1 MWNVGKSACWKK
13 NTINIKLKHSWHP
26 ERSPIWSDISLHS
39 RLGLGIVWNVWI
51 VKFQFLTLRNIN
63 MVFYTTKKPYFWNVE
78 CLNKHPFHNCAW
90 INCGRNQELSQQTEQ
105 TLSRYLYRLLI
116 LYADDTFLMVPKRFW
131 GSIPSTDVIWLDF
144 WKKGG
149 SPVCHGLKCVHIKRE
164 RVLVW
169 NVEKENQKKTRFTI
183 SNSKTTPSESTRA

>member
-1 MWNVGKSACWKK
+1 
-13 NTINIKLKHSWHP
+13 
-26 ERSPIWSDISLHS
+26 
-39 RLGLGIVWNVWI
+39 
-51 VKFQFLTLRNIN
+51 

-169 NVEKENQKKTRFTI
+169 NLEKENQKRHDLPFQTLKQHRPNQPEP
-183 SNSKTTPSESTRA
+183 SQPACSWSSETPLGSALASRAHQSLGRWSYLARNNWKKSPVLEVPLQS